1 MAEGHTDAPALDAVI
16 FDMDGVLIDSEPL
29 WRRAEIE
36 RFAAVGV
43 HLSDEECRQTMGFR
57 IDETVAYW
65 YARRPWPHADVPA
78 VATAIVDRVVE
89 LVQAEGEPMAGVE
102 HAMQLCGKLGLRLAV
117 ASSSRPRLITAV
129 LDKLGIAD
137 AFEIVRSA
145 VDEPYGKPHPGVFLT
160 TAAELGVDPVRCLVV
175 EDSVNGMVAAAAARM
190 RCIVVPE
197 RPDPRFVLADAVL
210 DSLEDLTPDLL
221 LAPS

>member
-1 MAEGHTDAPALDAVI
+1 MI

-29 WRRAEIE
+29 WRRAEIAC
-36 RFAAVGV
+36 FAEVGV
-43 HLSDEECRQTMGFR
+43 RLTDEECRQTMGFR

-65 YARRPWPHADVPA
+65 YARRPWPDADVPA
-78 VATAIVDRVVE
+78 MAARIVDRVAD
-89 LVQAEGEPMAGVE
+89 LVQQEGEPLPGVE
-102 HAMQLCGKLGLRLAV
+102 HAIAVCQKLGLRLAV
-117 ASSSRPRLITAV
+117 ASSSLPRLIVAT
-129 LDKLGIAD
+129 LRKLGVAE
-137 AFEIVRSA
+137 AFEVVRSA
-145 VDEPYGKPHPGVFLT
+145 ADEPYGKPHPGVLLT
-160 TAAELGVDPVRCLVV
+160 TADLLDVDPVRCLVI

-221 LAPS
+221 VPAG